1 MSESADSGP
10 YSVGPTPRMS
20 PSPEMSGIGLAMA
33 TLLAVLLL
41 PLLPF
46 IAIIWGIGRLLGR
59 GA

>member
-1 MSESADSGP
+1 MKSN
-10 YSVGPTPRMS
+10 
-20 PSPEMSGIGLAMA
+20 PEMSGVGLAMG

-46 IAIIWGIGRLLGR
+46 IAVIWGIGKLLGR